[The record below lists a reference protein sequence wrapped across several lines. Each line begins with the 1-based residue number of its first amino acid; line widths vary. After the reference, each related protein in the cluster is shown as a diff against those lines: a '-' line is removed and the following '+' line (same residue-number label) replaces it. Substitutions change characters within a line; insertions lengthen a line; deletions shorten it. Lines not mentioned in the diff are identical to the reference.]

1 MRYIPATK
9 NIEYE
14 ILDSMGISSFD
25 DLIKIV
31 PEELR
36 SSSDIGIGKPLS
48 EMELLNLSNSIAKIN
63 QSASDKIN
71 FVGGG
76 VYDHFIPAAVNFLSS
91 RSEFYTAYTPYQ
103 AEVSQGTLQAMY
115 EFQTL
120 ICELSGMDASN
131 ASLYDGASAVA
142 EACSMALA
150 ISRKKKIILSSL
162 LTPQYQEVIK
172 TYMANRD
179 VEIISIPENNGKS
192 DINWISSNLDNAAC
206 VIIQSPN
213 YYGQLED
220 WNLFKERMENS
231 KALLIAVSNP
241 LDLSVIKSP
250 GECGA
255 DIYAGEG
262 QSLGNAMAYGGPYL
276 GLIATKSKYVRKM
289 PGRIIGKTTDIEGK
303 EGFVLTLQTREQHI
317 RREKATSNICTN
329 QGLLALRATIYL
341 SLMGKIKYP
350 ELAKLCSNKA
360 HYAADRISQIPG
372 FSVQYGK
379 EFLKE
384 FVVKCPQSS
393 KEITQIAEENGFF
406 LTSIPGDQTDRLL
419 LIAVTEKRTKNEIDA
434 LIKFLSDLVKS

>member
-1 MRYIPATK
+1 MRYIPTTE
-9 NIEYE
+9 NIERD
-14 ILDSMGISSFD
+14 ILENMGLDNFD

-31 PEELR
+31 PDKLR
-36 SSSDIGIGKPLS
+36 SRLDVGIGKPLS
-48 EMELLNLSNSIAKIN
+48 EMELLNLSNSIAETN
-63 QSASDKIN
+63 QSAFEKIN
-71 FVGGG
+71 FIGGG
-76 VYDHFIPAAVNFLSS
+76 VYDHFIPAAVNFISS

-162 LTPQYQEVIK
+162 LTPQYQDVIK
-172 TYMANRD
+172 TYMANRG
-179 VEIISIPENNGKS
+179 VELLYIPDNNGKT
-192 DINWISSNLDNAAC
+192 DIDWISSNLEDAAC

-220 WNLFKERMENS
+220 WSLFKEKMINS

-241 LDLSVIKSP
+241 LDLSIIKSP

-276 GLIATKSKYVRKM
+276 GLIATKTKYVRKM

-317 RREKATSNICTN
+317 RRENATSNICTN

-341 SLMGKIKYP
+341 SLMGKVKYP
-350 ELAKLCSNKA
+350 ELAELCTYKA
-360 HYAADRISQIPG
+360 HYTADKISQIPG
-372 FSVQYGK
+372 FSVQFGN

-384 FVVKCPQSS
+384 FVIKCPSS
-393 KEITQIAEENGFF
+393 AKEIIRMGEEKGFF
-406 LTSIPGDQTDRLL
+406 LSSLAGDQTDRLL
-419 LIAVTEKRTKNEIDA
+419 LIAVTEKRTKDEIDM
-434 LIKFLSDLVKS
+434 LIDFLSDPVTN